1 MTIDDGRQSV
11 TTRRNIVV
19 IAIVALI
26 VTAFAVYAGITYPR
40 TVISIPV
47 SLALGADSKTS
58 ALDQTFLSDKVQV
71 QVAIENGAALWQ
83 ARILKGGDVLWEHA
97 AAQGEQQS
105 YDSGWIQLPSGNY
118 NFTFGTIGIGS
129 LEAQVTVASKGG
141 FW

>member
-1 MTIDDGRQSV
+1 MAAKRTIM
-11 TTRRNIVV
+11 
-19 IAIVALI
+19 AIVAIVVFI

-47 SLALGADSKTS
+47 SLALGADSKTT
-58 ALDQTFLSDKVQV
+58 ALDQSFLSDKVQV
-71 QVAIENGAALWQ
+71 QVAIENGAALWR
-83 ARILKGGDVLWEHA
+83 ARILKGDDVLWEHS
-97 AAQGEQQS
+97 AAQGEQQI